1 MGNDNA
7 SAALKFAVGL
17 VVTMILVG
25 IIIVAFS
32 FARSHANSAISSTSK
47 DISQIEESRYTM
59 YDGATITGAEV
70 LNLIKK
76 FENENVC
83 VAVNTTLNTS
93 GAVTS
98 IPTITATGTY
108 DGSLA
113 TTCYIQ
119 NNFGGT
125 KHAQASEAALVRY
138 AKDTGKVAYINPS
151 SEYYGLVAYSATSGA
166 IQGLYFE
173 RIH

>member
-83 VAVNTTLNTS
+83 VAVDTTLATS
-93 GAVTS
+93 AVTTVDTS
-98 IPTITATGTY
+98 ITNSGTPTAGTATT
-108 DGSLA
+108 A
-113 TTCYIQ
+113 YIQ
-119 NNFGGT
+119 EGFGGK
-125 KHAQASEAALVRY
+125 KHKQEDEASYVRL
-138 AKDTGKVAYINPS
+138 AKDTGSASYINPS
-151 SEYYGLVAYSATSGA
+151 SEYYGLVAYSSTSGA
-166 IQGLYFE
+166 IQGLYFK